1 MRLLTVS
8 PAAPDPALVAEAAHV
23 LRAGG
28 LVAFPTETVYGLGA
42 HALDAAAVQRIFAAK
57 GRPSFNPLIA
67 HVPDVDG
74 ARALTTAWPDAAER
88 LARAFWP
95 GPVTLVL
102 PKRAHVP
109 DVLTAGLPAV
119 AVRVP
124 AHPVALALLR
134 AAAVPVAAPSANRFT
149 ELSPTTAQHVRK
161 ALGDRVDVI
170 LDGGAASVGIE
181 STVVD
186 LTGARPTLLRPGT
199 VSAAALAEVLGDLP
213 QPAPLPGRADAPRPA
228 PGMVERHYAPRATVW
243 LFDASARDAM
253 AARLAREAAATR
265 AGALLLSPW
274 DARPAPA
281 LPLPMPDDPA
291 AYAQRLYAALHQL
304 DDAGCAVVLV
314 ERPPDTPAWQG
325 VRDRIERASR

>member
-1 MRLLTVS
+1 M
-8 PAAPDPALVAEAAHV
+8 
-23 LRAGG
+23 
-28 LVAFPTETVYGLGA
+28 
-42 HALDAAAVQRIFAAK
+42 
-57 GRPSFNPLIA
+57 
-67 HVPDVDG
+67 
-74 ARALTTAWPDAAER
+74 
-88 LARAFWP
+88 
-95 GPVTLVL
+95 
-102 PKRAHVP
+102 
-109 DVLTAGLPAV
+109 
-119 AVRVP
+119 RVP

-134 AAAVPVAAPSANRFT
+134 AAALPIAAPSANRFT
-149 ELSPTTAQHVRK
+149 ELSPTTAQHVQK
-161 ALGDRVDVI
+161 ALGDRVDLI

-199 VSAAALAEVLGDLP
+199 VSAAAIAEVLGEMP
-213 QPAPLPGRADAPRPA
+213 QPAASPGRDDAPRPA

-243 LFDASARDAM
+243 LFDASSRDAM
-253 AARLAREAAATR
+253 AARLAREGVDAR

-291 AYAQRLYAALHQL
+291 AYARRLYAALHQL

-325 VRDRIERASR
+325 VRDRLARAAH